1 MKIIKK
7 ILIICLIL
15 VIQSFIFMYKIIAK
29 FWRKHNGKI
38 KDFIEKI
45 NKELRTELQWQIN
58 LELEN

>member
-45 NKELRTELQWQIN
+45 NKELRTELQ
-58 LELEN
+58 